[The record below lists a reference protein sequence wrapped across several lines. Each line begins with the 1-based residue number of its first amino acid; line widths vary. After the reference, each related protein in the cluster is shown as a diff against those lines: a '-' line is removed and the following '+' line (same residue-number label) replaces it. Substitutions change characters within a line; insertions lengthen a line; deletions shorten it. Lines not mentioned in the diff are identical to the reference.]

1 MSLTPITKESMQ
13 QLKFQEEEENRIRQI
28 NGIVGQIY
36 NAAIREA
43 KTTINTSYRYLVPS
57 DKEYYGPVDKY
68 PNIEIHN
75 ILYQK
80 ELVVF
85 HEKNEQAI
93 IDRLQIL
100 FPNCLISCNILVPD
114 QDGKWYI
121 LSKADDIALQFI
133 NSYKV
138 KTSKFIVIDWS

>member
-57 DKEYYGPVDKY
+57 DKQ
-68 PNIEIHN
+68 NN
-75 ILYQK
+75 LQ
-80 ELVVF
+80 LVVF

>member
-13 QLKFQEEEENRIRQI
+13 QLKFQEEEEIRIRTI
-28 NGIVGQIY
+28 NSIVGQIY
-36 NAAIREA
+36 SAAIREA

-57 DKEYYGPVDKY
+57 DKE
-68 PNIEIHN
+68 NN
-75 ILYQK
+75 LQ
-80 ELVVF
+80 LVVF

-114 QDGKWYI
+114 QDGKWHI
-121 LSKADDIALQFI
+121 LSKVDDKALQFI
-133 NSYKV
+133 TSYKV